1 MDTTERSW
9 RPEGQTAFAAA
20 YAMLLLIAAAA
31 LWSCAHFG
39 YEPALGFAAI
49 TIGTA
54 TLVAL
59 RKWPLVMFAG
69 LLFVG
74 NFKTVPAHG
83 ISLSDPTMVLF
94 LLCCAAVALDFLSR
108 LIDGHPECTLGALLA
123 GQALRIFLF
132 VLFVMVLAAS
142 FLYTPTEQY
151 GGMKLSRFLAFEVLA
166 FFGPVL
172 LAKDEKALRPFLLA
186 TVILSLGLLVKQI
199 IDVWH
204 PSQQVLQG
212 NGDVTEIGHGM
223 AFGTSILIV
232 IYSNLINSRLLM
244 GCVLAVLAVGMVTA
258 AARTPALA
266 LVVTLIT
273 VSLVLKTGSSQ
284 LNAKQLLLCFSLIA
298 IVAVMAFSWIQNRPG
313 MRDKLAS
320 KEHEVESI
328 LSDSPLPGGTIAK
341 RMEFYDS
348 ALNAF
353 MLRPLTG
360 LGLGGWSVF
369 YSGQGIP
376 GEGMPKHPHN
386 FLLEVAAEQG
396 LPGLA
401 LLITLLASLFY
412 SSLKMAKSPELAFL
426 FPVLT
431 FQVLHNSFTGT
442 VEDRALWFWFGMVV
456 AASRMFHNSQPLRCR
471 TWAVN
476 GQPVAQLEGAGTFYD
491 RKSSR

>member
-1 MDTTERSW
+1 METTERSW
-9 RPEGQTAFAAA
+9 RPEKQTAFAAA
-20 YAMLLLIAAAA
+20 YATLLLVTAAA

-59 RKWPLVMFAG
+59 RKWPIVMFAG

-74 NFKTVPAHG
+74 NFKTIPAHG

-94 LLCCAAVALDFLSR
+94 LLCCGAIALDFLSR
-108 LIDGHPECTLGALLA
+108 LIDGSPEWTLGALLA
-123 GQALRIFLF
+123 GQAFRISLF
-132 VLFVMVLAAS
+132 ILFIIVLAAS

-151 GGMKLSRFLAFEVLA
+151 GGMKLSRFLAFETLA
-166 FFGPVL
+166 FFGPIL

-186 TVILSLGLLVKQI
+186 TIVLSLGLLVKQI
-199 IDVWH
+199 LSVWH
-204 PSQQVLQG
+204 PSQQVLEG
-212 NGDVTEIGHGM
+212 NSDVTEIGHGM

-232 IYSNLINSRLLM
+232 IYSKLINSRLLM
-244 GCVLAVLAVGMVTA
+244 GCVLTVLAVGLVTA

-266 LVVTLIT
+266 LIVTLIT
-273 VSLVLKTGSSQ
+273 VSLVLKTGTRHP
-284 LNAKQLLLCFSLIA
+284 NGKKLLLRFSLIA
-298 IVAVMAFSWIQNRPG
+298 IVAVMAFLWIQNKPG
-313 MRDKLAS
+313 MHDKLAS
-320 KEHEVESI
+320 KEHEVESM
-328 LSDSPLPGGTIAK
+328 LSGSLTGGTIAK

-348 ALNAF
+348 AVNAF
-353 MLRPLTG
+353 MQHPLTG

-376 GEGMPKHPHN
+376 GEGMPKYPHN

-401 LLITLLASLFY
+401 VLITLLASLFY
-412 SSLKMAKSPELAFL
+412 SSLKMAKSPEFAFL

-431 FQVLHNSFTGT
+431 FQVLYNSFTGT

-456 AASRMFHNSQPLRCR
+456 AVSRMFRNSQPLRSR
-471 TWAVN
+471 AWRMN
-476 GQPVAQLEGAGTFYD
+476 SRPVAQLAEAGTFYD
-491 RKSSR
+491 RKSSC

>member
-1 MDTTERSW
+1 METTERSW
-9 RPEGQTAFAAA
+9 RPEKQTAFAAA
-20 YAMLLLIAAAA
+20 YATLLLVTAAA

-59 RKWPLVMFAG
+59 RKWPIVMFAG

-74 NFKTVPAHG
+74 NFKTIPAHG

-94 LLCCAAVALDFLSR
+94 LLCCGAIALDFLSR
-108 LIDGHPECTLGALLA
+108 LIDGSPEWTLGALLA
-123 GQALRIFLF
+123 GQAFRISLF
-132 VLFVMVLAAS
+132 ILFIIVLAAS

-151 GGMKLSRFLAFEVLA
+151 GGMKLSRFLAFETLA
-166 FFGPVL
+166 FFGPIL

-186 TVILSLGLLVKQI
+186 TIVLSLGLLVKQI
-199 IDVWH
+199 LSVWH
-204 PSQQVLQG
+204 PSQQVLEG
-212 NGDVTEIGHGM
+212 NSDVTEIGHGM

-232 IYSNLINSRLLM
+232 IYSKLINSRLLM
-244 GCVLAVLAVGMVTA
+244 GCVLTVLAVGLVTA

-266 LVVTLIT
+266 LIVTLIT
-273 VSLVLKTGSSQ
+273 VSLVLKTGTRHP
-284 LNAKQLLLCFSLIA
+284 NGKQLLLRFSLIA
-298 IVAVMAFSWIQNRPG
+298 IVAVMAFLWIQNKPG
-313 MRDKLAS
+313 MHDKLAS
-320 KEHEVESI
+320 KEHEVESM
-328 LSDSPLPGGTIAK
+328 LSGSLTGGTIAK
-341 RMEFYDS
+341 RVEFYDS
-348 ALNAF
+348 AVNAF
-353 MLRPLTG
+353 MQHPLTG

-376 GEGMPKHPHN
+376 GEGMPKYPHN

-401 LLITLLASLFY
+401 VLITLLASLFY
-412 SSLKMAKSPELAFL
+412 SSLKMAKSPEFAFL

-431 FQVLHNSFTGT
+431 FQVLYNSFTGT

-456 AASRMFHNSQPLRCR
+456 AVSRMFRNSQPLRSR
-471 TWAVN
+471 AWRMN
-476 GQPVAQLEGAGTFYD
+476 SRPVAQLAEAGTFYD
-491 RKSSR
+491 RKSSC